1 MATHQQ
7 DFIRMSSSSKYRC
20 LLVEDVEAMRA
31 LLSVLLEGN
40 GCEISTAGS
49 LADARRILNSQAGS
63 RFDTVLLDLQLP
75 DGDGLELLPEIDRG
89 TRVIALTADD
99 SRETYLQCISAGCGQ
114 VLSKSGE
121 LNRLPE
127 VLEGKAVATP
137 ATNHAGKKNRQSYMR
152 YLAEVRL
159 ELEEARQQTNLLDLR
174 RIAHRLRGTAIH
186 FGHPGIGRAAK
197 SVSVALAA
205 GNLDQV
211 NLESLELGERI
222 AKALERFYL
231 GDRNA
236 DEMCATPSLR

>member
-1 MATHQQ
+1 MATHQR
-7 DFIRMSSSSKYRC
+7 DTIRMSSPGQYRC
-20 LLVEDVEAMRA
+20 LLVEDVEALRS
-31 LLSVLLEGN
+31 LLSVLLEGS
-40 GCEISTAGS
+40 GYEISAAGS

-63 RFDTVLLDLQLP
+63 RFDTVVLDLQLP
-75 DGDGLELLPEIDRG
+75 DGDGLELLPELDCE

-121 LNRLPE
+121 LNKLPE
-127 VLEGKAVATP
+127 VLAGAAVATP
-137 ATNHAGKKNRQSYMR
+137 EKHLANAGNRHSYMR

-159 ELEEARQQTNLLDLR
+159 ELEEARQKTDLLGLR

-186 FGHPGIGRAAK
+186 FGLPGIGRAAK

-211 NLESLELGERI
+211 DMESLDLGERI

-231 GDRNA
+231 GDRNS